1 MTPPAT
7 NLQAPRLGAQFS
19 PDKLASDNKF
29 NIGSRWSVRGFD
41 GENSLSGNQG
51 WYWRNDFI
59 WDLPTHERQFYLGA
73 DVGRLIGA
81 DLYQRQKSFPAPS
94 AACADNYGQRNTI
107 CLLAPRSVNRIR
119 FIATP

>member
-1 MTPPAT
+1 MKFDNGDKFTE
-7 NLQAPRLGAQFS
+7 PRPQRRFS

-59 WDLPTHERQFYLGA
+59 WDLYL
-73 DVGRLIGA
+73 
-81 DLYQRQKSFPAPS
+81 
-94 AACADNYGQRNTI
+94 
-107 CLLAPRSVNRIR
+107 
-119 FIATP
+119 